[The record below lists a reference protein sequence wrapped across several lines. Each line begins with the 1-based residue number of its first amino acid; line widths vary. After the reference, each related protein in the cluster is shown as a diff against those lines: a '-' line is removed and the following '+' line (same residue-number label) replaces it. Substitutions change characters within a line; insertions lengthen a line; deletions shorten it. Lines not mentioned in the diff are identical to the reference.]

1 MFSAKHLSTVRNQT
15 HRVGA
20 DFLRI
25 DSEVGLTFCRMSLS
39 ETDREGR
46 RRMTRIARRAYDS
59 IMLLSLQIE
68 LTDSEAIELDRN
80 LSRLKGQ
87 LQDLGEAF

>member
-1 MFSAKHLSTVRNQT
+1 
-15 HRVGA
+15 
-20 DFLRI
+20 
-25 DSEVGLTFCRMSLS
+25 
-39 ETDREGR
+39 
-46 RRMTRIARRAYDS
+46 
-59 IMLLSLQIE
+59 MLLSLQIE